1 MERPDFDW
9 DDTDTFATGT
19 VGPVGRRVF
28 FIQARRAGDV
38 VSLKMEK
45 QQIAGL
51 AEFLERLLDDLPPAT
66 HPSQAVAEV
75 QTGEAPDL
83 EASDFEAPD
92 EPDWVVGSLGVT
104 YHQSTDRLVL
114 IVEEFL
120 RDEDRTPAQARF
132 PLRREQV
139 ASFVVQARALVAAG
153 RPPCAWCG
161 APLEADADGWC
172 PCAN

>member
-132 PLRREQV
+132 ALRREQV
-139 ASFVVQARALVAAG
+139 ASFVVQAREPAAG
-153 RPPCAWCG
+153 G
-161 APLEADADGWC
+161 
-172 PCAN
+172 NF